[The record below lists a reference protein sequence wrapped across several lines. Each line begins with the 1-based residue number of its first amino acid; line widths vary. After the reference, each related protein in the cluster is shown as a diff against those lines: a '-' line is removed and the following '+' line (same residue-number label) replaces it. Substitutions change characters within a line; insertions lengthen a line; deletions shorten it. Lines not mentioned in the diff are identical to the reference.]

1 MPMKYDRSLSP
12 LLRLQGVARDFYDG
26 RQNRRVL
33 HPTDLALFANALTIL
48 SGPSGSGKTTL
59 LTLMALILNPSEGSV
74 FVKERDVTSASED
87 ARATLRL
94 RHFGFV
100 FQNAALIPAL
110 SVIENVLIAATIQ
123 GAAASQAVV
132 RRAGSSLDRLGLSD
146 FSRMKVERLSG
157 GQKQRVAIAR
167 ALITNPEIL
176 LADEPTGNLDRRSG
190 LEILA
195 IFKRLHRDGRTILVV
210 THDQAVAEHAD
221 RVIVLKE
228 GTVAEDR
235 NVAQPRDAE
244 EETQALADEEKT
256 R

>member
-1 MPMKYDRSLSP
+1 MIEMEGIEKTYGNGSL
-12 LLRLQGVARDFYDG
+12 AT
-26 RQNRRVL
+26 RVL
-33 HPTDLALFANALTIL
+33 KGITFRIEAGEYVAIMGT
-48 SGPSGSGKTTL
+48 SGTGKS
-59 LTLMALILNPSEGSV
+59 TLMNILGCLDKPTGGHYRLDGTDMVSLDDDAL
-74 FVKERDVTSASED
+74 AH
-87 ARATLRL
+87 LRN
-94 RHFGFV
+94 HKIGFV
-100 FQNAALIPAL
+100 FQQFHLLDRTTALK
-110 SVIENVLIAATIQ
+110 NVLLPLIYTDHYPADAEERAQSALAA
-123 GAAASQAVV
+123 V
-132 RRAGSSLDRLGLSD
+132 GLSD
-146 FSRMKVERLSG
+146 RIHYKPSELSG
-157 GQKQRVAIAR
+157 GQQQRVAIAR

>member
-1 MPMKYDRSLSP
+1 VAASGRP
-12 LLRLQGVARDFYDG
+12 LIEVHGLTKVYGQGADKVEALRGLDLMVCPGELVAI
-26 RQNRRVL
+26 
-33 HPTDLALFANALTIL
+33 T
-48 SGPSGSGKTTL
+48 GPSGSGKS
-59 LTLMALILNPSEGSV
+59 TLMHVLGCL
-74 FVKERDVTSASED
+74 D
-87 ARATLRL
+87 RATQGSYLLDGVEVGELDDVELARI
-94 RHFGFV
+94 RNHRIGFV
-100 FQNAALIPAL
+100 FQTFNLLARTSAL
-110 SVIENVLIAATIQ
+110 ENVELPLVYGRQPDRRERALTALEQ
-123 GAAASQAVV
+123 VGLGDRV
-132 RRAGSSLDRLGLSD
+132 RHRPN
-146 FSRMKVERLSG
+146 ELSG
-157 GQKQRVAIAR
+157 GQQQRVAIAR